1 MAKGYVPIFFD
12 WLETTQ
18 DLTAEEKGNLID
30 AVVLY
35 ACGKEYEH
43 LLCGACRIAFRFMQ
57 GQVDRNAK
65 ISKLRQEARLGK
77 KQDGNQEQNTTNE
90 NKPEQNASSLPNKN
104 NNKND
109 NKNKNNNNAGDP
121 PRRFTPPTV
130 AEVAAYCKE
139 RNNGI
144 NPDYFVDYY
153 AARGWVLS
161 NGKQVRDWRACV
173 RTWENRAKERGDGVI
188 TIKKQVSAQQF
199 TQRDYSG
206 EDEAAMQ
213 RMLAMFAEEE

>member
-12 WLETTQ
+12 WIETTQ

-43 LLCGACRIAFRFMQ
+43 LLSGACRIAFRFMQ

-77 KQDGNQEQNTTNE
+77 KQDNTEQNTTNG
-90 NKPEQNASSLPNKN
+90 NKPEQTETSLPNNNNNKNKN
-104 NNKND
+104 NNKN
-109 NKNKNNNNAGDP
+109 NIEP

-130 AEVAAYCKE
+130 EQVQAYCKE
-139 RNNGI
+139 RGNAVD
-144 NPDYFVDYY
+144 PQRFVDFYTAKGWKVGNQAMKDWK
-153 AARGWVLS
+153 AA
-161 NGKQVRDWRACV
+161 V
-173 RTWENRAKERGDGVI
+173 RTWEGKDSAKTTPQRRI
-188 TIKKQVSAQQF
+188 TAQQYE
-199 TQRDYSG
+199 QRDYS
-206 EDEAAMQ
+206 EPAETMEEVLTRLQ
-213 RMLAMFAEEE
+213 REGMA